1 MLRVDFRLRSFRR
14 YRTSLRQ
21 DPLILHRQSLQ
32 HLRRRLWEGSS
43 QGKIAHQKLCVQLS
57 ELRNF
62 VFQRFSFAYYLL
74 FVCGA

>member
-14 YRTSLRQ
+14 YRTTLRQ
-21 DPLILHRQSLQ
+21 DSLILHRQSPQ
-32 HLRRRLWEGSS
+32 CLRPHLWEGSS
-43 QGKIAHQKLCVQLS
+43 QGKIAHQELYVRGA

-74 FVCGA
+74 FVWGA